1 MDLETSKGKA
11 CEQTIYNNRLSIGQN
26 GSVMGTVQET
36 VTRALQSCSEID
48 KYSHILV
55 MRRPETLS

>member
-26 GSVMGTVQET
+26 GSVMGTCKNASNARLAIMFRNQQVQPYFGHET
-36 VTRALQSCSEID
+36 S
-48 KYSHILV
+48 
-55 MRRPETLS
+55 